1 MREASVSIDT
11 RPPDASRRSA
21 CPLSSRVGSACL
33 DSGHLGRHIRAPQI
47 FLPWRYRVANN
58 ASARKRARQAD
69 KRRRHN
75 ATLRSMSRTAIKKVQ
90 SAISTGDAAAA
101 ATAFGTAMPTIDK
114 MVTKGIIHKNKAA
127 RHKSRMAAKIK
138 ALATAS

>member
-1 MREASVSIDT
+1 M
-11 RPPDASRRSA
+11 
-21 CPLSSRVGSACL
+21 
-33 DSGHLGRHIRAPQI
+33 
-47 FLPWRYRVANN
+47 ANN

-114 MVTKGIIHKNKAA
+114 MVTKGIIHTNKAA

-138 ALATAS
+138 ALAVAS